1 MPQRA
6 PWLDCAA
13 MSAPAPSIEAIP
25 TIRLKAGAH
34 RRLLQ
39 GHPWVYSNEV
49 EMDAEARGLPPG
61 IVVRLAS
68 HDGEVLGTAV
78 FNRLPLIAARLLSRD
93 PRAEID
99 ADFLAERLSRALA
112 IRETLFPGPYY
123 RLVHAEAD
131 GLPGL
136 IADRFGDTLVL
147 QANCAGMDRLLP
159 PLLEAVERVIAPRT
173 VVLRNDSPARQLEGL
188 ESRSEVAKG
197 SVETTIELEENGAR
211 YLADL
216 RVGQKTGWFF
226 DQRDNRA
233 WIARFAKGAR
243 VLDGYSYSG
252 GFTLQAALAGA
263 AEVTAIDRSQP
274 ALELAEAAAALNGVA
289 ARCRFAKAEVFPE
302 LQRRAKANETFD
314 LVIMD
319 PPAFVKS
326 RKDLKQGAKGYRK
339 LTRLATGLV
348 APGGVLFVASCSHH
362 VDPALFAEQVK
373 RGLVDA
379 GRRGRILRSAGAAA
393 DHPLHP
399 ALPESAYLKALVLAL
414 D

>member
-1 MPQRA
+1 
-6 PWLDCAA
+6 

-263 AEVTAIDRSQP
+263 AEVTALDRSQP

-339 LTRLATGLV
+339 LTRLATRLV

>member
-1 MPQRA
+1 
-6 PWLDCAA
+6 

-263 AEVTAIDRSQP
+263 AEVTALDRSQP

>member
-1 MPQRA
+1 
-6 PWLDCAA
+6 

-49 EMDAEARGLPPG
+49 EMDAAARGLPPG

-197 SVETTIELEENGAR
+197 SVETTTELEENGAR

-233 WIARFAKGAR
+233 WIARFAKDAR

-263 AEVTAIDRSQP
+263 AEVTALDRSQP

-314 LVIMD
+314 LAIMD

-339 LTRLATGLV
+339 LTRLATRLV

>member
-1 MPQRA
+1 
-6 PWLDCAA
+6 
-13 MSAPAPSIEAIP
+13 MSAPAPSIEATP
-25 TIRLKAGAH
+25 AIRLKAGAH

-49 EMDAEARGLPPG
+49 EMDAAARGLPPG

-68 HDGEVLGTAV
+68 HDGEALGTAV

-159 PLLEAVERVIAPRT
+159 LLLEAVERVIAPRT

-197 SVETTIELEENGAR
+197 SVETTTELEENGAR

-233 WIARFAKGAR
+233 WIARFAKDAR

-263 AEVTAIDRSQP
+263 AEVTALDRSQP

-314 LVIMD
+314 LAIMD

-339 LTRLATGLV
+339 LTRLATRLV

>member
-1 MPQRA
+1 
-6 PWLDCAA
+6 
-13 MSAPAPSIEAIP
+13 MSAPAPSIETTP
-25 TIRLKAGAH
+25 VIRLKAGAH

-49 EMDAEARGLPPG
+49 EMDAEARSLPPG
-61 IVVRLAS
+61 IVVRVAS
-68 HDGEVLGTAV
+68 HDGEILGTAV
-78 FNRLPLIAARLLSRD
+78 FNRFPLIAARLLSRD
-93 PRAEID
+93 SRAEID
-99 ADFLAERLSRALA
+99 VDFLAERLSRALA
-112 IRETLFPGPYY
+112 IRETLFPGPFY

-147 QANCAGMDRLLP
+147 QANSAGMDRLLP
-159 PLLEAVERVIAPRT
+159 QLLQAVERVITPQT
-173 VVLRNDSPARQLEGL
+173 VVLRNDSPARQMESL
-188 ESRSEVAKG
+188 ESGSEVVKG
-197 SVETTIELEENGAR
+197 SVESTTQLEENGAR

-233 WIARFAKGAR
+233 WIARFARGAR

-252 GFTLQAALAGA
+252 GFTVQAALAGA
-263 AEVTAIDRSQP
+263 AEVTALDRSQP
-274 ALELAEAAAALNGVA
+274 ALELAEAAANLNGVTE
-289 ARCRFAKAEVFPE
+289 RCRFVKAEVFPE
-302 LQRRAKANETFD
+302 LQRRAKANETFEV
-314 LVIMD
+314 VIMD

-339 LTRLATGLV
+339 LTRLACQLV
-348 APGGVLFVASCSHH
+348 APEGVLFVASCSHH

-379 GRRGRILRSAGAAA
+379 GRRGRILRSAGAAP

>member
-1 MPQRA
+1 
-6 PWLDCAA
+6 

>member
-1 MPQRA
+1 MSLP
-6 PWLDCAA
+6 AA
-13 MSAPAPSIEAIP
+13 VIAMTP

-39 GHPWVYSNEV
+39 GHPWVYSNEI
-49 EMDAEARGLPPG
+49 EMDAEARSLPPG

-68 HDGEVLGTAV
+68 SDGEILGTAV
-78 FNRLPLIAARLLSRD
+78 FNRFPLIAARLLSRD
-93 PRAEID
+93 PKAEID
-99 ADFLAERLSRALA
+99 VDFLAERLSRALA

-147 QANCAGMDRLLP
+147 QANSAGMDRLLP
-159 PLLEAVERVIAPRT
+159 QLLEAFDRVIAPET
-173 VVLRNDSPARQLEGL
+173 VVLRNDSPARQMEGL
-188 ESRSEVAKG
+188 ESRSDVVKG
-197 SVETTIELEENGAR
+197 ALTATTIVEENGAR

-233 WIARFAKGAR
+233 WIAQFAKDAR
-243 VLDGYSYSG
+243 VLDGYCYSG
-252 GFTLQAALAGA
+252 GFTIQAALAGA
-263 AEVTAIDRSQP
+263 TEVVALDRSQP
-274 ALELAEAAAALNGVA
+274 ALELAEAAAELNDVSG
-289 ARCRFAKAEVFPE
+289 RCRFVKAEVFPD
-302 LQRRAKANETFD
+302 LQRRAKAGEGFEV
-314 LVIMD
+314 VIMD

-326 RKDLKQGAKGYRK
+326 RRDLKQGAKGYRK
-339 LTRLATGLV
+339 LTRLACQLV
-348 APGGVLFVASCSHH
+348 APEGVLFVASCSHH
-362 VDPALFAEQVK
+362 VDSALFAEQVK

-379 GRRGRILRSAGAAA
+379 GRRGRVLRSAGAAA

-399 ALPESAYLKALVLAL
+399 ALPESAYLKAMVLAL